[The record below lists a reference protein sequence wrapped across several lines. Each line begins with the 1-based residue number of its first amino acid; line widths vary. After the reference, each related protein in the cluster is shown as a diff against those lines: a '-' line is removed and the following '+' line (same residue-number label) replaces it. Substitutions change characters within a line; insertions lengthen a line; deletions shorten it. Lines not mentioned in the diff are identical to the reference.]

1 MRRREFITL
10 ASSAA
15 IAWPLAA
22 HAQQPAIP
30 LVGFLSSTSAA
41 ARAGAVA
48 AFHHGLGEGGYIE
61 GRNVA
66 LAFRWAEN
74 QYDRLPGLAAD
85 LVQRRAA
92 VIAYFGAVNGALAAK
107 AATSTIPVVFVIGSD
122 PVEFGLVTSLNRPGG
137 NLTGVTLIIREMSP
151 KRLEILRELLPG
163 LSIVGLL
170 VNPTNRNT
178 DAEVRE
184 VENAAS
190 SLGVD
195 LHVLNAGNKADID
208 AAFASLKHIKAGRF
222 LTMSDA
228 SFTDHRDQI
237 AELAARHAIPGI
249 AQAREYVEAGG
260 LMSYGSNQAEAYR
273 LLGSYTARILKGE
286 KPAELPVQQLTKVEL
301 VVNLKTAKVL
311 GIDLPSTLLAR
322 ADEVIE

>member
-1 MRRREFITL
+1 MRRREFL
-10 ASSAA
+10 GVLGGAA
-15 IAWPLAA
+15 AAWPAR
-22 HAQQPAIP
+22 AQQPAIP
-30 LVGFLSSTSAA
+30 LVGVLSSTSPA

-48 AFHHGLGEGGYIE
+48 AFHRGLGEGGYVE
-61 GRNVA
+61 DRNVA

-107 AATSTIPVVFVIGSD
+107 AATSTIPVVFLIGSD
-122 PVEFGLVTSLNRPGG
+122 PIEFGLVTSLNRPGG

-163 LSIVGLL
+163 LTIVGLL
-170 VNPTNRNT
+170 VNPSNRNT

-184 VENAAS
+184 VENIAR

-208 AAFASLKHIKAGRF
+208 AAFARLKQIKAGGF

-228 SFTDHRDQI
+228 SFNDHRDQI
-237 AELAARHAIPGI
+237 AELAARNAIPGI

-260 LMSYGSNQAEAYR
+260 LMSYGSNQAEAFR
-273 LLGSYTARILKGE
+273 LLGSYAARILKGE
-286 KPAELPVQQLTKVEL
+286 KPADLPVQQATKIEL
-301 VVNLKTAKVL
+301 AINMKTAKSL
-311 GIDLPSTLLAR
+311 GLSCPITLRAR
-322 ADEVIE
+322 ADEAIE

>member
-1 MRRREFITL
+1 MRRREFL
-10 ASSAA
+10 GVLGGAA
-15 IAWPLAA
+15 AAWPAR
-22 HAQQPAIP
+22 AQQPAIP
-30 LVGFLSSTSAA
+30 LVGVLSSTSPA

-48 AFHHGLGEGGYIE
+48 AFHRGLGEGGYVE
-61 GRNVA
+61 DRNVA

-107 AATSTIPVVFVIGSD
+107 AATSTIPVVFLIGSD
-122 PVEFGLVTSLNRPGG
+122 PIEFGLVTSLNRPGG

-163 LSIVGLL
+163 LTIVGLL
-170 VNPTNRNT
+170 VNPSNRNT

-184 VENAAS
+184 VENIAR

-195 LHVLNAGNKADID
+195 LHVLNAGNKADIA
-208 AAFASLKHIKAGRF
+208 AAFARLKQIKAGGF

-228 SFTDHRDQI
+228 SFNDHRDQI
-237 AELAARHAIPGI
+237 AELAARNAIPGI

-260 LMSYGSNQAEAYR
+260 LMSYGSNQAEAFR
-273 LLGSYTARILKGE
+273 LLGSYAARILKGE
-286 KPAELPVQQLTKVEL
+286 KPADLPVQQATKIEL
-301 VVNLKTAKVL
+301 AINMKTAKSL
-311 GIDLPSTLLAR
+311 GLSFPITLLAR
-322 ADEVIE
+322 ADEAIE

>member
-1 MRRREFITL
+1 MRRREFL
-10 ASSAA
+10 GVLGGAA
-15 IAWPLAA
+15 AAWPAR
-22 HAQQPAIP
+22 AQQPAIP
-30 LVGFLSSTSAA
+30 LVGVLSSTSPA

-48 AFHHGLGEGGYIE
+48 AFHRGLGEGGYVE
-61 GRNVA
+61 DRNVA

-107 AATSTIPVVFVIGSD
+107 AATSTIPVVFLIGSD
-122 PVEFGLVTSLNRPGG
+122 PIEFGLVTSLNRPGG

-163 LSIVGLL
+163 LTIVGLL
-170 VNPTNRNT
+170 VNPSNRNT

-184 VENAAS
+184 VENIAR

-208 AAFASLKHIKAGRF
+208 AAFARLKQIKAGGF

-228 SFTDHRDQI
+228 SFNDHRDQI
-237 AELAARHAIPGI
+237 AELAARNAIPGI

-260 LMSYGSNQAEAYR
+260 LMSYGSNQAEAFR
-273 LLGSYTARILKGE
+273 LLGSYAARILKGE
-286 KPAELPVQQLTKVEL
+286 KPADLPVQQATKIEL
-301 VVNLKTAKVL
+301 AINMKTAKSL
-311 GIDLPSTLLAR
+311 GLSFPITLLAR
-322 ADEVIE
+322 ADEAIE